1 MKKGLLII
9 LAIVICF
16 VVYLFLAREKPG
28 NNGVE
33 KEKPLAISRNSAGFN
48 AAIQNVMDGYYK
60 MHDALVNWDSV
71 QAVDSIGRLL
81 SSAVGGIPFKELKAD
96 TLLVHTAENY
106 ASAIA
111 AECNAMQQ
119 ETSIAEQRKSFY
131 TISENLF
138 DLLRTVQYDKGTI
151 YHVLCPM
158 AFNGNEE
165 GYWLSDSREI
175 LNPYFGRKDPK
186 HHETM
191 LHCGSIED
199 SISFKQ

>member
-16 VVYLFLAREKPG
+16 AVYLFLARGKSG
-28 NNGVE
+28 NGSID

-48 AAIQNVMDGYYK
+48 NALHNVMSGYYT
-60 MHDALVNWDSV
+60 MHDALVNWDSS
-71 QAVDSIGRLL
+71 AVDSTGRLL
-81 SSAVGGIPFKELKAD
+81 ASATGNIPFGELKAD

-106 ASAIA
+106 ASAVVS
-111 AECNAMQQ
+111 ECNAMQQ
-119 ETSIAEQRKSFY
+119 VRSIEEQRKSFY

-158 AFNGNEE
+158 AFHGDQE
-165 GYWLSDSREI
+165 GYWLSNSKEI
-175 LNPYFGRKDPK
+175 LNPYFGKKDPK
-186 HHETM
+186 YHEAM
-191 LHCGSIED
+191 LHCGTIED
-199 SISFKQ
+199 SISFK

>member
-16 VVYLFLAREKPG
+16 AVYLFLSRKKSG
-28 NNGVE
+28 NSSID

-48 AAIQNVMDGYYK
+48 NALQDVMNGYYT
-60 MHDALVNWDSV
+60 MHDALVNRDSARV
-71 QAVDSIGRLL
+71 VDSIGQSLA
-81 SSAVGGIPFKELKAD
+81 SAAGNIPFSELKAD

-106 ASAIA
+106 ASAIV

-119 ETSIAEQRKSFY
+119 EKSIEEQRKSFY

-138 DLLRTVQYDKGTI
+138 DLLRTVQYDKGTV

-165 GYWLSDSREI
+165 GYWLSNNRQI
-175 LNPYFGRKDPK
+175 LNPYFGKNDPK
-186 HHETM
+186 YHEAM
-191 LHCGSIED
+191 LHCGTIED
-199 SISFKQ
+199 SISFK